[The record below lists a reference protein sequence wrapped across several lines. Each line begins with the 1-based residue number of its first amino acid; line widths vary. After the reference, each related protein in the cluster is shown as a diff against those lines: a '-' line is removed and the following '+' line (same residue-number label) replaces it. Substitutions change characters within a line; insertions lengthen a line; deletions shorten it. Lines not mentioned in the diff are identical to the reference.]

1 MGRGD
6 GPDRRVQPGYRPVPP
21 RVNRGP
27 RPGEGPSQLSQ
38 PGGPGGFSNEVAVFV
53 DFENIRYSTINSYG
67 REPDPIAWRDKALKY
82 GLMGVARAYADFDQ
96 HPVQVRMRLDVAG
109 FEAQHYPA
117 KRSTD
122 ASGREK
128 IESRSDLNFA
138 IDIINTAL
146 TRPDIQ
152 TFLLFTGDKDFIRL
166 VTSLRNRLGKR
177 IIICGVPG
185 SVSPDLVAAAG
196 EEDPLQI
203 AQSAEVD
210 ADVIRAIAAYIDQ
223 LHDGFVPTQSH
234 MSRTLW
240 RFLDRMILPSE
251 HIEAKV
257 MEFLRKGVLTKRP
270 TINGQGQ
277 ELVTTELNISHPL
290 VQETLGISPLPPD
303 YETEAE
309 YDEYSEAAPEPT
321 SASYGKDAYRAGPQ
335 YANQYD
341 DDPRPLLAD
350 QTGRDGSQ
358 PANGYGEASAYTD
371 DDDYG
376 DDDYDEEEDEA
387 SEADPAGSS
396 GYATSDGQTSRE
408 GGTDQHHEHGHDF
421 RDLDERA
428 GAQADK

>member
-1 MGRGD
+1 MGGHD
-6 GPDRRVQPGYRPVPP
+6 GQDRRLHRGYRPVPQ
-21 RVNRGP
+21 RANRGP
-27 RPGEGPSQLSQ
+27 RPGDNPNAGQ
-38 PGGPGGFSNEVAVFV
+38 PGTSPAGYSNEVAVFV

-67 REPDPIAWRDKALKY
+67 REPDPLAWRDKALKY
-82 GLMGVARAYADFDQ
+82 GLLGVARAYADFDQ

-122 ASGREK
+122 SAGREK

-203 AQSAEVD
+203 AQSAELD
-210 ADVIRAIAAYIDQ
+210 AEVIRSIAAYIDQ

-240 RFLDRMILPSE
+240 RFLDRTVLPSE

-270 TINGQGQ
+270 TINGQGH

-290 VQETLGISPLPPD
+290 VQETLGFAPAAPGHEEAPGYDGYPD
-303 YETEAE
+303 DEE
-309 YDEYSEAAPEPT
+309 DEYATEPEYGRAP
-321 SASYGKDAYRAGPQ
+321 YRAGPEF
-335 YANQYD
+335 ANQYD
-341 DDPRPLLAD
+341 DDFPQETTETARGNDDGRSARSNEA
-350 QTGRDGSQ
+350 QTYEDNDRY
-358 PANGYGEASAYTD
+358 AE
-371 DDDYG
+371 
-376 DDDYDEEEDEA
+376 DDYDDDEITQGDRLA
-387 SEADPAGSS
+387 EPPLGVSNRTGGPVDDQRMSNGS
-396 GYATSDGQTSRE
+396 R
-408 GGTDQHHEHGHDF
+408 
-421 RDLDERA
+421 
-428 GAQADK
+428 